1 MSTERPRTRH
11 GARGV
16 QHVEEDGI
24 GADRW
29 GTDGAQDGVSEKEWP
44 IFIGQVDV
52 GVCVWQC
59 VVFRLTLICLRTHSS
74 SLYRSIGMYRD
85 DPCYAKDDPEIP
97 ASNPP
102 GPTSKTRQLQ
112 EVEE

>member
-52 GVCVWQC
+52 GVCVC
-59 VVFRLTLICLRTHSS
+59 SAVCCFSTDVDLLTYTLKFLVPK
-74 SLYRSIGMYRD
+74 YRHVQG
-85 DPCYAKDDPEIP
+85 
-97 ASNPP
+97 
-102 GPTSKTRQLQ
+102 
-112 EVEE
+112 